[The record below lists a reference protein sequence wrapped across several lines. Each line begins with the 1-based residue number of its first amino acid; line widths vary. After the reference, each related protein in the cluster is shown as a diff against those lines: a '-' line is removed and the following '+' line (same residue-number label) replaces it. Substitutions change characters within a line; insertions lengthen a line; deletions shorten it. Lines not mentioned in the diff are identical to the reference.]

1 MNFDKATAILAG
13 TLVMILGG
21 KIIYNPKLYTFV
33 YQRQFDLTGFNVPL
47 GIAVIIFGA
56 FFIWIDV
63 IKPKKGNLICSKCEE
78 LFRWTESLEDKCPV
92 NPHPVYISAS
102 SIPAPGANKKI
113 IRLCTA
119 NRLKSGRSR
128 AAFEYP
134 RRPHTG

>member
-56 FFIWIDV
+56 FFYMD
-63 IKPKKGNLICSKCEE
+63 
-78 LFRWTESLEDKCPV
+78 
-92 NPHPVYISAS
+92 
-102 SIPAPGANKKI
+102 
-113 IRLCTA
+113 
-119 NRLKSGRSR
+119 
-128 AAFEYP
+128 
-134 RRPHTG
+134 